1 MQQGRIV
8 STSPQYPGDVVA
20 SLAAA
25 TPDQVNAAFKTARL
39 VGQSWSRMPS
49 PERAG
54 ALQRAAQG
62 VADAASELAELI
74 TREVGKPISE
84 ARGEVVRA
92 ERILHYY
99 AQLAYESD
107 GETYPSAGAGHLL
120 FSRRRP
126 HGVAGLITPWNF
138 PVAIPVWKA
147 APALAVGN
155 SVVLK
160 PAPEASSTGLRL
172 GEILQESLP
181 AGVVHVLVGGAQVG
195 VAVVD
200 GADVVSF
207 TGSSVVG
214 REVQVRCA
222 DRGVSAQ
229 CEMGGLNAAI
239 VMPDADTVA
248 AARMIANAIA
258 GYAGQKCT
266 ATRRVVVVGSP
277 DAFAEALRNE
287 VERLPLG
294 DPADP
299 GTVVGPVITER
310 ARQRISDAVAATVA
324 SGGELMT
331 RGDLP
336 TGAGWFVRP
345 ALVIGAPDDA
355 VLNQEEVFGPVCTV
369 TSAATLSDAID
380 LANAVPYGLVGSVH
394 TQSLSAAI
402 EVAERLETGL
412 VRVNEGTTGV
422 DFHAPFGGMKASS
435 FGPREQG
442 KAALDFFSKTVTV
455 TISPG

>member
-8 STSPQYPGDVVA
+8 STSPQCPDDVVA

-25 TPDQVNAAFKTARL
+25 TPNEVKEALETARL
-39 VGQSWSRMPS
+39 AAESWSRMSS
-49 PERAG
+49 PERSG

-107 GETYPSAGAGHLL
+107 GQTYPSAGSGKLL

-155 SVVLK
+155 SVILK
-160 PAPEASSTGLRL
+160 PAPEASSTGVRL
-172 GEILQESLP
+172 GEILQEALP

-222 DRGVSAQ
+222 DRGVAAQ

-248 AARMIANAIA
+248 AARMIANAMA

-277 DAFAEALRNE
+277 DPFAEALRNE
-287 VERLPLG
+287 VERLPFG

-299 GTVVGPVITER
+299 ETVVGPVITER

-324 SGGELMT
+324 SGGELVT
-331 RGDLP
+331 RGEMP

-345 ALVIGAPDDA
+345 ALVVGAPGDA

-369 TSAATLSDAID
+369 TGAAKLSDAID

-394 TQSLSAAI
+394 TRSLAAAI

-422 DFHAPFGGMKASS
+422 DFHAPFGGTKASS